1 MPKTITMTLS
11 QSSIQNAI
19 KEIRQYQSDLN
30 RKCEEFCRRLTE
42 LGKIT
47 AESHIGESP
56 LGKYITVT
64 TDIKPEKAGCKAMLI
79 ATGSTKTQMWQTK
92 DGVRKAD
99 FSTLLAVEFGAGI
112 FYNSK
117 QNPKAVELGF
127 GVGTFPD
134 QKHAFEDTWFWMDMD
149 GVWHSSHGVKATMP
163 MYNASTEMLLNIR
176 KIAKEVF
183 GS

>member
-19 KEIRQYQSDLN
+19 KELRQYQNDLD

-64 TDIKPEKAGCKAMLI
+64 TDIKPEKAGCKAILI
-79 ATGSTKTQMWQTK
+79 ATGATKKQMWQTK

-99 FSTLLAVEFGAGI
+99 FNTLLAVEFGSGI
-112 FYNSK
+112 FYSSK
-117 QNPKAVELGF
+117 QNLKAGEFGF
-127 GVGTFPD
+127 GVGRFPD
-134 QKHAFEDTWFWMDMD
+134 Q
-149 GVWHSSHGVKATMP
+149 
-163 MYNASTEMLLNIR
+163 
-176 KIAKEVF
+176 
-183 GS
+183 

>member
-1 MPKTITMTLS
+1 MQKTITMTLS

-19 KEIRQYQSDLN
+19 KELQKYQNDLN

-47 AESHIGESP
+47 AQARVDESP
-56 LGKYITVT
+56 LGKYVTIT
-64 TDIKPEKAGCKAMLI
+64 TDIQPEKAGCKAILI
-79 ATGSTKTQMWQTK
+79 ATGATKKQMWQTK

-99 FSTLLAVEFGAGI
+99 FNTLLAVEFGSGI

-117 QNPKAVELGF
+117 QNPKAGELGF

-183 GS
+183 RS